1 MTGQL
6 TTNMNV
12 SWEHLNLGDLRTQ
25 RLYSQFVMNT
35 ELKNLH
41 EQWGLRDMLVMLRE
55 GQEKNKV
62 VVNCHSSP

>member
-12 SWEHLNLGDLRTQ
+12 SWDLNLGDLRTQ
-25 RLYSQFVMNT
+25 RLYSQLVMNT